1 MGKHT
6 RKRRLRWVLPVVTAA
21 LALGAGIGTAHI
33 LNARSASV
41 SHPGPLPTFTS
52 DPSYPAAQRSSQ
64 PPVAPSASSVTH
76 IVVSGD
82 NLTQVA
88 LKYCHTADWMSV
100 ASRNHIGNPNAIT
113 PGEKI
118 TC

>member
-1 MGKHT
+1 MGRHA
-6 RKRRLRWVLPVVTAA
+6 RKRRLRWVLPAIALTAG
-21 LALGAGIGTAHI
+21 LAGIWGVHDA
-33 LNARSASV
+33 LSAPSSPV
-41 SHPGPLPTFTS
+41 SHSTPLPTFTS

-64 PPVAPSASSVTH
+64 PPVAPSASPVTH

-118 TC
+118 IC